1 MQVEKFSDENFW
13 SEISNVEQLISDN
26 ISVRETKELRKTFDI
41 IFNLLESAKYAMII
55 GRSKRAWSFY
65 FIAKKIIIEFHREIN
80 VNYPR

>member
-1 MQVEKFSDENFW
+1 MQIEKFSDENFW

-65 FIAKKIIIEFHREIN
+65 FIAKKIYNR
-80 VNYPR
+80 VS